1 MRLSCNL
8 EVLCTVC
15 NLKSNIF
22 YSKKIPNSKAYDIN
36 LRSIIAFRENGK
48 GYTGLESLCSLFD
61 IVPPT
66 NKNAYQKL
74 LFCDKNSYKE
84 TAKLSMKTAAD
95 EVRNSVISEKNDTV
109 NEDERATN
117 KNAKLMLMIV
127 ILMRIALLLMMNLL
141 LTLLF
146 RVTVYGKRG
155 DRIL

>member
-1 MRLSCNL
+1 MGLSCNL

-61 IVPPT
+61 IVPPM

-95 EVRNSVISEKNDTV
+95 EVRNLVISKKNDTV

-117 KNAKLMLMIV
+117 KNANIDV
-127 ILMRIALLLMMNLL
+127 DDSHSDENSIITDDEFIAD
-141 LTLLF
+141 
-146 RVTVYGKRG
+146 TVVSSDGLWQKRG
-155 DRIL
+155 

>member
-1 MRLSCNL
+1 MGLSCNL

-15 NLKSNIF
+15 DWKSNIF
-22 YSKKIPNSKAYDIN
+22 YSKKIPYSKAYDIN

-48 GYTGLESLCSLFD
+48 GYTGLESLYSSFD
-61 IVPPT
+61 IVPPM

-74 LFCDKNSYKE
+74 LLCDKNSYNE

-95 EVRNSVISEKNDTV
+95 EVRNLVISEKNDTV

-117 KNAKLMLMIV
+117 KNAKMMLMIV
-127 ILMRIALLLMMNLL
+127 ILMRIALLLMMTLL